1 MNTTYKITDQDC
13 LLGER
18 PRSGQYVLRVR
29 DMEEADRPY
38 EKLVKSG
45 PGQLSVAELVAVL
58 WRTGTVKE
66 DVLAMAK
73 RAVHEYGERTLGS
86 ELNAQRLADATGIP
100 LTKAAQVIAAF
111 ELGRRYYA
119 TSAGRPL
126 HIRTAK
132 QAYQHMQSM
141 GYLQK
146 EQLRGLYLNSR
157 YQVVHDEVISVG
169 TLTSNVV
176 HPREVFQPALER
188 GAVAVIVA
196 HNHPSGSL
204 EPTNADVEVTEQLEA
219 AGQILGI
226 ELLDHLI
233 ISGDRYVSIRET
245 SNI

>member
-73 RAVHEYGERTLGS
+73 RAVHEYGERTIGS

-132 QAYQHMQSM
+132 QAYQHMHSM

-204 EPTNADVEVTEQLEA
+204 EPTSADVEVTEQLEA